1 MNFSMKAASELHNNS
16 NCGIPADNNS
26 QLHAIVLGGFFFKF
40 YYFSQPVLRNLPV
53 LSSPSSEE
61 RRADVFFSKFAESP
75 SHLARTA

>member
-26 QLHAIVLGGFFFKF
+26 QLHAKF
-40 YYFSQPVLRNLPV
+40 YYFSQRVLRNLPV